1 MRTLDEV
8 KQEYLQRA
16 LERPIEAYSIRNAN
30 GQVVARSTIR
40 QHHAFT
46 NAQDEAYAAQH
57 YTLSERFKNRSG
69 NVINYYWMEP
79 SEKDLFQSSDGQFY
93 KSSEL
98 PENDDTFVKRRYA
111 DTMRAERN
119 ARISDTD
126 NYIRLPDITVQSESR
141 AKRMSLT
148 DSDREELNA
157 YRQQLR
163 DLTDQADFPFVEWP
177 DFPVALA
184 YELQQKVNARK
195 GGTNA

>member
-1 MRTLDEV
+1 MTMTTLSDV
-8 KQEYLQRA
+8 QQKYLSEA
-16 LERPIEAYSIRNAN
+16 LSRPIEKYCIQDHTGRI
-30 GQVVARSTIR
+30 VARSNSPVVHVFNNET
-40 QHHAFT
+40 
-46 NAQDEAYAAQH
+46 DDAYAAEH
-57 YTLSERFKNRSG
+57 YKLKEVFNGMKFWWGAESPEG
-69 NVINYYWMEP
+69 
-79 SEKDLFQSSDGQFY
+79 LFQSADGQFY

-126 NYIRLPDITVQSESR
+126 NYIRLPDMTVQSESR
-141 AKRMSLT
+141 AKRMALT
-148 DSDREELNA
+148 DSDREELKD

-184 YELQQKVNARK
+184 YELQQKVNARNH
-195 GGTNA
+195 GIN

>member
-1 MRTLDEV
+1 MTMTTLSDV
-8 KQEYLQRA
+8 QQKYLSEA
-16 LERPIEAYSIRNAN
+16 LSRPIEKYCIQDHTGRI
-30 GQVVARSTIR
+30 VARSNSPVVHVFNNET
-40 QHHAFT
+40 
-46 NAQDEAYAAQH
+46 DDAYAAEH
-57 YTLSERFKNRSG
+57 YKLKEVFNGMKFWRGAKSPEG
-69 NVINYYWMEP
+69 
-79 SEKDLFQSSDGQFY
+79 LFQSSDGQFY

-126 NYIRLPDITVQSESR
+126 NYIRLPDMTVQSESR
-141 AKRMSLT
+141 AKRMALT
-148 DSDREELNA
+148 DSDREELKD

-184 YELQQKVNARK
+184 YELQQKVNARNN
-195 GGTNA
+195 GIN

>member
-1 MRTLDEV
+1 MTMTTLSDV
-8 KQEYLQRA
+8 QQKYLSEA
-16 LERPIEAYSIRNAN
+16 LSRPIEKYCIQDHTGRI
-30 GQVVARSTIR
+30 VARSNSPVVHVFNNET
-40 QHHAFT
+40 
-46 NAQDEAYAAQH
+46 DDAYAAEH
-57 YTLSERFKNRSG
+57 YKLKEVFNGMKFWWG
-69 NVINYYWMEP
+69 VEAP
-79 SEKDLFQSSDGQFY
+79 AGLFQSADGQFY

-126 NYIRLPDITVQSESR
+126 NYIRLPDMTVQSESR
-141 AKRMSLT
+141 AKRMALT
-148 DSDREELNA
+148 DSDREELKD

-184 YELQQKVNARK
+184 YELQQKVNARNN
-195 GGTNA
+195 GIN